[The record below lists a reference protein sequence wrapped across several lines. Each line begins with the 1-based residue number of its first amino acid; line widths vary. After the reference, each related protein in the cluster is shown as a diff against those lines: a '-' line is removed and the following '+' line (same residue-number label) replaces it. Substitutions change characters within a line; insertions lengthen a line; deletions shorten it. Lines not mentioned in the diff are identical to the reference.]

1 MRRRKMWMGS
11 EVSGKVKFEMREV
24 PKFKF
29 RSLSSSLKENKYLI
43 TDIEIF
49 NLNESNANYVHSLKK
64 YDNSGIRILP

>member
-29 RSLSSSLKENKYLI
+29 RSLSSSLRENKYLI
-43 TDIEIF
+43 TDIEI
-49 NLNESNANYVHSLKK
+49 L
-64 YDNSGIRILP
+64 I

>member
-29 RSLSSSLKENKYLI
+29 RSLSLSSSLRENKYLI
-43 TDIEIF
+43 IDIEI
-49 NLNESNANYVHSLKK
+49 LKMNESNAIMYTYEL
-64 YDNSGIRILP
+64 